1 MRKLLLLLMFLV
13 VLVIFLL
20 YYFFGLRERI
30 EIVREEEVNSTIDEI
45 GLNYYSKKLVV
56 RYISRGYNE
65 TYLVETFLFQNE
77 NEGKK
82 FMDYFLEKVNS
93 TISNKEF
100 IKISEFEGNIATLN
114 YRPGYG
120 LIIRKNN
127 YIIVASGSNKINL
140 IKVVEWVTK
149 RY

>member
-1 MRKLLLLLMFLV
+1 MRRLLVLLILFLV
-13 VLVIFLL
+13 LTIFLL
-20 YYFFGLRERI
+20 YYVFGLREKI
-30 EIVREEEVNSTIDEI
+30 EIIREEEVNSTIEEI

-114 YRPGYG
+114 YIPGYG

-127 YIIVASGSNKINL
+127 YVIIASGSNKINL
-140 IKVVEWVTK
+140 IRVVEWITK